1 MRKNMRIEYPSGKS
15 AATYCFYIHA
25 NTRDYAF

>member
-15 AATYCFYIHA
+15 TATYCFYFHA
-25 NTRDYAF
+25 NTR